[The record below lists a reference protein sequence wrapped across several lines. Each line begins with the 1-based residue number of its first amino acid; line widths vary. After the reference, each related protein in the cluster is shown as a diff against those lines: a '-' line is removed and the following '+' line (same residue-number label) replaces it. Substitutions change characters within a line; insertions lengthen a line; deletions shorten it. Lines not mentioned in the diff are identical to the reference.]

1 MRDPFDAAVSTHGAT
16 VLRVCRALLAPA
28 DADDAWSDTF
38 LKALRAW
45 PDLADDA
52 NVEAWLVTIARRTCL
67 DALRRRTPIP
77 VAAAPERPTTRGVPA
92 PPEPVWALVAAL
104 PPKQRDVVVLRYA
117 GGLAYADIAARL
129 GGTPEAAR
137 RAGADALKTLRARKD
152 ELR

>member
-1 MRDPFDAAVSTHGAT
+1 MRAPFDAAVTDHGPT
-16 VLRVCRALLAPA
+16 VLRVCRALLRPA
-28 DADDAWSDTF
+28 DAEDAWADTF

-67 DALRRRTPIP
+67 DQVRRRTPVS
-77 VAAAPERPTTRGVPA
+77 VADLPERPARTGNPS
-92 PPEPVWALVAAL
+92 PPEPVWDAVAAL

-117 GGLAYADIAARL
+117 ADLAYADIAAVL

-137 RAGADALKTLRARKD
+137 RAGADGIRALRARKD
-152 ELR
+152 QL